1 MSALRQIESVYGS
14 VVEYNRLQEEK
25 AADEYWN
32 SLSEEQQLKE
42 MDESVRRRN
51 EHLEEV
57 NALNI
62 EPSELAKR
70 VKVTFDAAV
79 NRATDSYY
87 ERQDNYTSALKESM
101 ETIVSNYGQKI
112 NDDVSIY
119 RDLEKNK
126 FGIDYTYSDAGLVKH
141 NTVLNLDKDT
151 FLKMY
156 ADMYSIGGYIVKPA
170 YKDEKE
176 VHTVTGK
183 SVGELR
189 RNEFKRWNVPDPEGK
204 AILDELSAKRAEQA
218 SNIIDNEEQMSNQ
231 LEFNN

>member
-14 VVEYNRLQEEK
+14 VAEYNRLQEEK

-70 VKVTFDAAV
+70 AKVTFDAVV
-79 NRATDSYY
+79 NKVTDSYY

-119 RDLEKNK
+119 RDLENNK

-156 ADMYSIGGYIVKPA
+156 ADMYSIGGYVVKPA

-189 RNEFKRWNVPDPEGK
+189 RNEFKRWNVPDPEGQ
-204 AILDELSAKRAEQA
+204 AILDELSARRAEQA

>member
-14 VVEYNRLQEEK
+14 VAEYNRLQDEK

-32 SLSEEQQLKE
+32 SLSEEQQLRE
-42 MDESVRRRN
+42 MDESIRRRN
-51 EHLEEV
+51 EYLEEV

-70 VKVTFDAAV
+70 VKVTFDEAV
-79 NRATDSYY
+79 NKVTDSYY

-112 NDDVSIY
+112 NNDVSIY
-119 RDLEKNK
+119 RDLENNK

-156 ADMYSIGGYIVKPA
+156 SDMYSIGGYVVKPA
-170 YKDEKE
+170 YKDDKA
-176 VHTVTGK
+176 VHTVTGM

-189 RNEFKRWNVPDPEGK
+189 RSEFKRWNVPDPEGQ
-204 AILDELSAKRAEQA
+204 AILDELSARRAEQA
-218 SNIIDNEEQMSNQ
+218 SNIIDNEEQISNQ